1 MKLKT
6 IGKAVSS
13 PIWVPLLPL
22 IYTIKRLQ
30 RTHDDSR
37 AVIGDLHADIRQK
50 LAARKG
56 QARTEEQQE
65 DSAELSFEEAVQLA
79 ERNAAIRGE
88 QYSLAA
94 TDAGHPETNDP
105 GAGIFNI
112 SGWHVYPDAYLHVVW
127 HGYVNFLS
135 IDDVVCRAGTVPYLA
150 N

>member
-22 IYTIKRLQ
+22 VYTIKRLQ

-56 QARTEEQQE
+56 QARTEDQQE

-79 ERNAAIRGE
+79 ERNAAIRGQ
-88 QYSLAA
+88 QYSLAEVRQMLVIRKRMILA
-94 TDAGHPETNDP
+94 L
-105 GAGIFNI
+105 
-112 SGWHVYPDAYLHVVW
+112 AYLIFRH
-127 HGYVNFLS
+127 
-135 IDDVVCRAGTVPYLA
+135 CCK
-150 N
+150 